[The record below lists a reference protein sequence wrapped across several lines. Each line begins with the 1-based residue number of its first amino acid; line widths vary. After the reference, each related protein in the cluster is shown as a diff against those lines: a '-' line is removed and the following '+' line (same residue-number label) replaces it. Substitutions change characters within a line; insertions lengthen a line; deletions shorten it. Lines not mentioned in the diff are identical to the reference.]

1 VDVRILM
8 VTPYPPVRDGIAT
21 YAVQEV
27 ARLRRDG
34 HDVEVL
40 SPGPSAAHHHLA
52 LASRRGPMALA
63 KRLRTY
69 DRVIVQFHPDVF
81 YPVPSTRARHV
92 ATSMALAAA
101 FRLAGD
107 VEVRVHEADYSSGPR
122 SLRSLGMGVLWRQV
136 SLVTV
141 HTEVERAS
149 FARTF
154 GLDPERISVADHG
167 SNFLPRTDVDQAAA
181 RRRLDLPADEFLFL
195 AIGFIQPHKGF
206 DRAVRAFGRAGGHG
220 SRLEVVGS
228 VRVEEP
234 EYLDHMDLLRR
245 LVAVTPGANL
255 REGFVSDELFDVWLV
270 AADVVVLPYRHI
282 WSSGVVERAAMFGR
296 TVIASRV
303 GGLESQTRPGTI
315 LVGDD
320 DELVAAMRMA
330 LSSRALPAALEAA
343 WPPPG
348 ASRAEVAAAIRERAS
363 AVRATQPTTGAALL
377 EPVPSLAGSGGAD
390 PTLGLRRLR
399 PLGLAV
405 PTGPPMRR
413 LVKRLSRRLTA
424 WQVDPL
430 VGQVNRLHAATTEAL
445 EGVEGNRE

>member
-1 VDVRILM
+1 
-8 VTPYPPVRDGIAT
+8 
-21 YAVQEV
+21 
-27 ARLRRDG
+27 
-34 HDVEVL
+34 
-40 SPGPSAAHHHLA
+40 
-52 LASRRGPMALA
+52 
-63 KRLRTY
+63 
-69 DRVIVQFHPDVF
+69 
-81 YPVPSTRARHV
+81 
-92 ATSMALAAA
+92 
-101 FRLAGD
+101 
-107 VEVRVHEADYSSGPR
+107 
-122 SLRSLGMGVLWRQV
+122 
-136 SLVTV
+136 
-141 HTEVERAS
+141 
-149 FARTF
+149 
-154 GLDPERISVADHG
+154 
-167 SNFLPRTDVDQAAA
+167 
-181 RRRLDLPADEFLFL
+181 
-195 AIGFIQPHKGF
+195 
-206 DRAVRAFGRAGGHG
+206 
-220 SRLEVVGS
+220 VVGS
-228 VRVEEP
+228 VRIEEP
-234 EYLDHMDLLRR
+234 EYLDHLDELRR
-245 LVAVTPGANL
+245 LASATPGVKL

-270 AADVVVLPYRHI
+270 ASDTVVLPYRHI
-282 WSSGVVERAAMFGR
+282 WSSSVVERAAMFGR

-320 DELVAAMRMA
+320 DELAAAMRMA
-330 LSSRALPAALEAA
+330 LGSRALPAALEAA

-363 AVRATQPTTGAALL
+363 AVRATQPTTGAALS